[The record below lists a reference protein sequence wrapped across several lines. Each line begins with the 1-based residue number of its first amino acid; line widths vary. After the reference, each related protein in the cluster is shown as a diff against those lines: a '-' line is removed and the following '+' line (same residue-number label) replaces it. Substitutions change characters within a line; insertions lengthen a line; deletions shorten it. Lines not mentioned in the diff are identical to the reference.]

1 MVVVFVITIVLKFV
15 PLSNDGYFT
24 WRIQTCFR
32 KETVFHLI
40 MIIENERRRFVKW
53 AVMYENGRT
62 KVSNPIF

>member
-1 MVVVFVITIVLKFV
+1 MMGISLEGFK
-15 PLSNDGYFT
+15 
-24 WRIQTCFR
+24 R
-32 KETVFHLI
+32 VFHLI